1 MIGIFRSHFISM
13 LVYALIVS
21 VILAF
26 IKHDD
31 QKTILRYWV
40 RLFLYMVFGV
50 VAFSWFMYLV

>member
-1 MIGIFRSHFISM
+1 MIAMFKSHFISM

-31 QKTILRYWV
+31 KKAIFQYWV
-40 RLFLYMVFGV
+40 RLFLYMVLGV